1 MRNFSLSG
9 HLRSIE
15 RVFQSL
21 QYEFV
26 NGSNNDDWDILW
38 TIQYPFAS
46 GNEPSHPFF
55 ARVDAGKVREDQKLN
70 HFPGIGLLIS
80 KSEMNENN
88 AHLKYILPSFV
99 MPFDEERLR
108 KFIKEK
114 PETKLVEK
122 NVYNR
127 GVQIIG
133 PKQIDYK
140 YSDFF
145 YQQFLHNPFL
155 IDGHAFDFGVF
166 VLITSFDPVRV
177 YRYDA
182 DVLFR
187 FCKEK
192 YYPFDPENTDKYV
205 VQ

>member
-1 MRNFSLSG
+1 M
-9 HLRSIE
+9 E
-15 RVFQSL
+15 RVFESL

-26 NGSNNDDWDILW
+26 NGTHNDNWDILW
-38 TIQYPFAS
+38 SLEYPFSSSVEKA
-46 GNEPSHPFF
+46 NIVY
-55 ARVDAGKVREDQKLN
+55 ARVDEGHLRQEQKVN

-80 KSEMNENN
+80 KSEMNEINS
-88 AHLKYILPSFV
+88 HLKYILPSFV
-99 MPFDEERLR
+99 MPFDEEKLR

-127 GVQIIG
+127 GVQIIS
-133 PKQIDYK
+133 PKKINYE
-140 YSDFF
+140 YSEYF

-155 IDGHAFDFGVF
+155 IDGHGFDFGVF
-166 VLITSFDPVRV
+166 VLITSFNPVRI

-192 YYPFDPENTDKYV
+192 YHPFDPKNTDKYV
-205 VQ
+205 VE